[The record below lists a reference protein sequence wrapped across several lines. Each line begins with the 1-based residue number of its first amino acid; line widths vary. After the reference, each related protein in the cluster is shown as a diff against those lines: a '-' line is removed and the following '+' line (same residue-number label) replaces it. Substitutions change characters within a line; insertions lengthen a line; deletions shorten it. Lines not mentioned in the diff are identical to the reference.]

1 MLPIVSTKVHSQH
14 VHHNN
19 SNALIQIP
27 IGHALTIVLA
37 SRKPNKA
44 RDPYAF
50 ASAVRDVLT
59 PSMHVA
65 SLSLQD
71 CQGAII
77 SDTANFTFLPLKLAH
92 ANSAYVTDWQHT
104 PTPIPQHRT
113 R

>member
-1 MLPIVSTKVHSQH
+1 MHSQH
-14 VHHNN
+14 VNHND
-19 SNALIQIP
+19 SNALIQTP
-27 IGHALTIVLA
+27 IGHALKIVLA
-37 SRKPNKA
+37 SRRPDKA
-44 RDPYAF
+44 RSLYAF
-50 ASAVRDVLT
+50 AAAVRDVLT

-77 SDTANFTFLPLKLAH
+77 SDTTDLTLLPLKLAH
-92 ANSAYVTDWQHT
+92 ASSAYVTDWQHT